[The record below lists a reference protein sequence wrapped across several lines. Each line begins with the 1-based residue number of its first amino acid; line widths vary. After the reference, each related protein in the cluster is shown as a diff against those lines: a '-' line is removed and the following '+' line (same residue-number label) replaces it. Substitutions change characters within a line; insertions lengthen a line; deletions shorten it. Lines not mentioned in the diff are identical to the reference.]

1 MCAIFGSNKFSTYQK
16 LYDLCKERGDFA
28 YGSLYTGF
36 RKEGRYVVTTK
47 AEKTVTLSNKDSFLF
62 ENKNIAISKLDFF
75 LGHTQAPTSSK
86 RTYDEKTSHPFKG
99 ENWVVA
105 HNGVLT
111 NFNKL
116 KKIINNKKKYCEVDS
131 SIIPALLDQFSQEN
145 ENEVSI
151 ISETLSLL
159 EGTFGVWIY
168 SLQSGSIYL
177 ARSGSTL
184 YADFLTNSFSSLPY
198 NKFVS
203 LEEGNIYTVTSEG
216 LTTVGG
222 FDNNSPF
229 FIL

>member
-16 LYDLCKERGDFA
+16 LYNVCQERGDFA
-28 YGSLYTGF
+28 YGSLYTGA
-36 RKEGRYVVTTK
+36 RKEGRYVVTTR
-47 AEKTVTLSNKDSFLF
+47 AEKTVILSNKDSFLF
-62 ENKNIAISKLDFF
+62 ENKTVFINKLDFF

-86 RTYDEKTSHPFKG
+86 RIYDEKTSHPFKG
-99 ENWVVA
+99 KKWVVA

-111 NFNKL
+111 NFNDL

-131 SIIPALLDQFSQEN
+131 SIIPALLDHFSKKREK
-145 ENEVSI
+145 EVSI
-151 ISETLSLL
+151 ISEVLSLL

-168 SLQSGSIYL
+168 SLLSGSIYL

-198 NKFVS
+198 SKFTS
-203 LEEGNIYTVTSEG
+203 LEEGVIYTVTSEG
-216 LTTVGG
+216 LTSVGG

-229 FIL
+229 FII